1 MTTIHIVVGIL
12 CAVVA
17 AAIILI
23 TLLILYREGKEL
35 MTVEHAISRL
45 GDLNLSA
52 DRELEIFYNRS
63 DEIGMIAQTTHRV
76 CGCLRKTIDDVGR
89 ILGEIANG
97 NLTVDVTKNESYY
110 IGDFQVLSNS
120 LKSIHANLM
129 NVIRDISLVANQVDT
144 SADRVSTGA
153 LALSQGTI
161 AQATSIDGLVSHVT
175 TIASQIENSTARCS
189 SASEMVDKAAG
200 YASETDTKMKQ
211 LMTATKNIEQSSTQI
226 ITIIKTI
233 EDIAFQT
240 NILALNAAVEA
251 ARAGAAGK
259 GFSVVADEVR
269 TLAGR
274 SAEAA

>member
-1 MTTIHIVVGIL
+1 
-12 CAVVA
+12 
-17 AAIILI
+17 
-23 TLLILYREGKEL
+23 
-35 MTVEHAISRL
+35 
-45 GDLNLSA
+45 
-52 DRELEIFYNRS
+52 
-63 DEIGMIAQTTHRV
+63 
-76 CGCLRKTIDDVGR
+76 
-89 ILGEIANG
+89 
-97 NLTVDVTKNESYY
+97 
-110 IGDFQVLSNS
+110 
-120 LKSIHANLM
+120 
-129 NVIRDISLVANQVDT
+129 
-144 SADRVSTGA
+144 
-153 LALSQGTI
+153 
-161 AQATSIDGLVSHVT
+161 
-175 TIASQIENSTARCS
+175 
-189 SASEMVDKAAG
+189 MVDKAAG